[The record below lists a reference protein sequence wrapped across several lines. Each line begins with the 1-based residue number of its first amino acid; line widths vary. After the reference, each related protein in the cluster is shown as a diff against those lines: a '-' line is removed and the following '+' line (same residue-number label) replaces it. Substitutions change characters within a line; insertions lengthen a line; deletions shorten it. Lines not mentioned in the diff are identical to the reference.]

1 MLTQYA
7 ILLLYS
13 VFKIVFS
20 KLIIL
25 LLYSILKTLLM
36 GKNKKFQVIYFFC
49 NFFEIIYTSFQIV

>member
-25 LLYSILKTLLM
+25 LLYGYDI
-36 GKNKKFQVIYFFC
+36 KNVINEKK
-49 NFFEIIYTSFQIV
+49 

>member
-49 NFFEIIYTSFQIV
+49 NFFKIIYTSFQIV